1 MPTQVQ
7 FRRGTSAQNN
17 SFTGAAGELSID
29 SDNNTIRVHDGST
42 SGGHAVAKRDLS
54 NISNVGVVTATS
66 AIIGSGVTITSGGLN
81 ITGVVTATSF
91 RGDGSQLTGIDA
103 TVIQTGT
110 TKVQTNAA
118 RIDSVISGST
128 VQQVNSSG
136 IVVTG
141 ITTATDFNSTSD
153 ETLKKNIRVIENPIE
168 KVLQLNGV
176 TFNWKD
182 NDEASVGVIA
192 QDVEKVFPELV
203 HGLEPKTVSYNGLVG
218 LLIECIKHQQHQIN
232 ELKEHMIGS

>member
-7 FRRGTSAQNN
+7 FRRGTSAQNDT
-17 SFTGAAGELSID
+17 FTGASGELSVD
-29 SDNNTIRVHDGST
+29 TDNKTIRIHDGT
-42 SGGHAVAKRDLS
+42 TQGGFAVAKRDLS
-54 NISNVGVVTATS
+54 NISNVG
-66 AIIGSGVTITSGGLN
+66 II
-81 ITGVVTATSF
+81 
-91 RGDGSQLTGIDA
+91 
-103 TVIQTGT
+103 
-110 TKVQTNAA
+110 
-118 RIDSVISGST
+118 
-128 VQQVNSSG
+128 
-136 IVVTG
+136 
-141 ITTATDFNSTSD
+141 TATDFNSTSD
-153 ETLKKNIRVIENPIE
+153 ETLKTNIKVIEDPIE

-218 LLIECIKHQQHQIN
+218 LLIECIKYQQHQIN